1 MELQALW
8 NCRLYTEKRR
18 DVTPSAGRPIRRVES
33 GLQVLP
39 QLFFG
44 VVQKRRLLFEKGFRF
59 HTRLV
64 AKDPAHLSERE
75 RLLTVGLRDERF
87 AGSPREVYPPLLE
100 LSSDVLR
107 KGDGHVHCNA
117 ES

>member
-44 VVQKRRLLFEKGFRF
+44 VVQKRHLLFE
-59 HTRLV
+59 
-64 AKDPAHLSERE
+64 E
-75 RLLTVGLRDERF
+75 
-87 AGSPREVYPPLLE
+87 
-100 LSSDVLR
+100 
-107 KGDGHVHCNA
+107 C
-117 ES
+117 